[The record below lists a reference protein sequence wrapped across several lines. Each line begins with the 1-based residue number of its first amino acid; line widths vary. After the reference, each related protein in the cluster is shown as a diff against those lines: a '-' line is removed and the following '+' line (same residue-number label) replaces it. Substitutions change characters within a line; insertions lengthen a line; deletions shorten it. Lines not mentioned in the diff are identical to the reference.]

1 MGFFSR
7 LEKRAVDVNSLL
19 CVGLDP
25 HSEDLSSVDP
35 KSAREF
41 CLRIIGAT
49 SEFILAYKP
58 NSAFF
63 EVFGAEGIA
72 VLEEIITYIPEEI
85 PVILDAKRGDIASSA
100 QAYAKAV
107 FETLGVDAVTINP
120 YLGFD
125 SLQPFI
131 GDDQQGA
138 FLLCKTSNPSAAE
151 IQDLE
156 VAIDEG
162 GTESLSKLNLYE
174 LIAKRAVEWNQVDN
188 VGLVVGSTQIDSLKR
203 VRTQA
208 PELWLLAPGIGAQG
222 GNLESALEAG
232 LRPDGLGMVIPI
244 SRAISRQ
251 PDPGQAAK
259 DINDRINQARN
270 KIKRNAQDRNSA
282 VDHNVDSMVRLAID
296 LLEFGCVKF
305 GTFKLK
311 SGLDSPIYIDLRR
324 LVGLPDLL
332 TQVASSYFPVLSNLI
347 FDRLAALPYAGLPIA
362 TAISL
367 HGGYPLVYPRKE
379 VKDYGTQAVIEG
391 IYESGERA
399 VLIDDLATTGGSK
412 FEAIEKLSSV
422 GLNVKDVVVLI
433 DRQSGASEYLANSGY
448 MLHAIFKLSQLLDY
462 WKFAGL
468 ISKGQVAEV
477 RNFIASTRKNIE
489 K

>member
-174 LIAKRAVEWNQVDN
+174 LIATD
-188 VGLVVGSTQIDSLKR
+188 
-203 VRTQA
+203 
-208 PELWLLAPGIGAQG
+208 
-222 GNLESALEAG
+222 
-232 LRPDGLGMVIPI
+232 
-244 SRAISRQ
+244 
-251 PDPGQAAK
+251 
-259 DINDRINQARN
+259 
-270 KIKRNAQDRNSA
+270 
-282 VDHNVDSMVRLAID
+282 
-296 LLEFGCVKF
+296 
-305 GTFKLK
+305 
-311 SGLDSPIYIDLRR
+311 
-324 LVGLPDLL
+324 
-332 TQVASSYFPVLSNLI
+332 
-347 FDRLAALPYAGLPIA
+347 
-362 TAISL
+362 
-367 HGGYPLVYPRKE
+367 
-379 VKDYGTQAVIEG
+379 
-391 IYESGERA
+391 
-399 VLIDDLATTGGSK
+399 
-412 FEAIEKLSSV
+412 
-422 GLNVKDVVVLI
+422 
-433 DRQSGASEYLANSGY
+433 
-448 MLHAIFKLSQLLDY
+448 
-462 WKFAGL
+462 
-468 ISKGQVAEV
+468 
-477 RNFIASTRKNIE
+477 
-489 K
+489 

>member
-1 MGFFSR
+1 
-7 LEKRAVDVNSLL
+7 
-19 CVGLDP
+19 
-25 HSEDLSSVDP
+25 
-35 KSAREF
+35 
-41 CLRIIGAT
+41 
-49 SEFILAYKP
+49 
-58 NSAFF
+58 
-63 EVFGAEGIA
+63 
-72 VLEEIITYIPEEI
+72 
-85 PVILDAKRGDIASSA
+85 
-100 QAYAKAV
+100 
-107 FETLGVDAVTINP
+107 
-120 YLGFD
+120 
-125 SLQPFI
+125 
-131 GDDQQGA
+131 
-138 FLLCKTSNPSAAE
+138 
-151 IQDLE
+151 
-156 VAIDEG
+156 
-162 GTESLSKLNLYE
+162 
-174 LIAKRAVEWNQVDN
+174 
-188 VGLVVGSTQIDSLKR
+188 LKR

>member
-41 CLRIIGAT
+41 CLRIVEAT

-72 VLEEIITYIPEEI
+72 VLEEVIAYIPEEI

-100 QAYAKAV
+100 KAYAKAV

-120 YLGFD
+120 YLGSD

-131 GDDQQGA
+131 RDDQQGA
-138 FLLCKTSNPSAAE
+138 FLLCKTSNPSSVE

-156 VAIDEG
+156 VAPVEG
-162 GTESLSKLNLYE
+162 GTESFSKLNLYE
-174 LIAKRAVEWNQVDN
+174 LIAKRAVEWNQGDN

-222 GNLESALEAG
+222 GDLEAALEAG

-282 VDHNVDSMVRLAID
+282 VDRHADSKVRLAID

-311 SGLDSPIYIDLRR
+311 SGMDSPIYIDLRR

-332 TQVASSYFPVLSNLI
+332 TQVAGSYFPVLSNLI

-412 FEAIEKLSSV
+412 FEAIEKLGSV

-433 DRQSGASEYLANSGY
+433 DRQSGASEDLANAGY

-477 RNFIASTRKNIE
+477 RNFIASSRKNSE
-489 K
+489 